1 MDVPYDNYIE
11 FNFYKKYNLSIMDE
25 TTLSDPS
32 SQALFNGLIIGLKA
46 CIMIFV
52 FFWVRASFPRIRF
65 DQLMSFC

>member
-1 MDVPYDNYIE
+1 
-11 FNFYKKYNLSIMDE
+11 MDE
-25 TTLSDPS
+25 TTLFDPS
-32 SQALFNGLIIGLKA
+32 NQALFNGLIIGVKS